1 MKTYSKVMSMHDAV
15 QEYIKDGDHIV
26 FGGFVTSRKP
36 MAAVHEIIRQ
46 RKKDLIL
53 ESSGGSMDG
62 DLLIGAGCVKIL
74 LESYMANSGYT
85 PVCRRFR
92 KAVQNQEIMCD
103 DYSLDVQPMQY
114 HAAALGLPYIPIKN
128 MLGSDLVN
136 KQGIPEEEYLR
147 NPKLPNKKYIIQ
159 DNPFNEGKG
168 DKYLLLPA
176 AVLDVAV
183 IHVQYASAD
192 GSCRIEGL
200 KAVDV
205 DIAMGA
211 THCIV
216 SCEQL
221 VSNDFLN
228 REPWNNDI
236 PKLVPD
242 AVVEAPY
249 GAHPFQCANF
259 YDYDGMFLREYD
271 KISAD
276 DGAFAEFLDE
286 YIYGTEDHSAYLAKF
301 GADRM
306 STLRV
311 RPDWGYVPGL
321 QRK

>member
-1 MKTYSKVMSMHDAV
+1 MKTSGKKMNMSDAV
-15 QEYIKDGDHIV
+15 REYVKDGDHIV

-36 MAAVHEIIRQ
+36 MAFVHEIIRQ
-46 RKKDLIL
+46 RKKNLIL

-85 PVCRRFR
+85 PVCRRFK
-92 KAVQNQEIMCD
+92 KAVQENEILYD
-103 DYSLDVQPMQY
+103 DYTLDVQPMQY
-114 HAAALGLPYIPIKN
+114 HAAALGLPYIPVKN
-128 MLGSDLVN
+128 MLGSDLVY
-136 KQGIPEEEYLR
+136 KQGISEEEYRR

-159 DNPFNEGKG
+159 DNPFNPGKG
-168 DKYLLLPA
+168 DQYLLLPA

-192 GSCRIEGL
+192 GTCRIEGL

-216 SCEQL
+216 SCEQI
-221 VSNDFLN
+221 VSPDFLE
-228 REPWNNDI
+228 RDPWNNDL

-242 AVVEAPY
+242 AIVEAPY

-276 DGAFAEFLDE
+276 DEAFARFLDE
-286 YIYGTEDHSAYLAKF
+286 YIYGTKEHSEYLNKF
-301 GADRM
+301 SAAHLA
-306 STLRV
+306 SLRV
-311 RPDWGYVPGL
+311 KQGFGYVPGL
-321 QRK
+321 KRK